1 MRPGG
6 AGPRPVSR
14 LALPALFF
22 ASVAVFA
29 DLYVTQPILPLLS
42 QEFGVPAPT
51 AALTVSVVVLMIAL
65 VSNAYGPLADAR
77 GRKPVMVAT
86 CAALAVPTFL
96 CAAAPTFPILV
107 GLRALQGL
115 LMPGVAAVAVA
126 YIGDEYAG
134 AALGPAVGSYIAASV
149 LGGLTGRVAS
159 GWIAAHFS
167 WRGPFLVFGA
177 VTLLAAL
184 GMGLHLP
191 DSPRGP
197 AGSVGSAF
205 REMGAHLKDRRIAGG
220 LVIGF
225 AIFFGFIAIF
235 TYLPYYLTAPPFGLS
250 TAKVS
255 GVYLVYVAGVATSWL
270 AGRASQR
277 FGRRALM
284 GAGFLVAS
292 AAVVGTL
299 ARTLP
304 AVVLGLVALCVGMFM
319 VQGTA
324 PAFVNA
330 AATQAKGGAGA
341 LYTTF
346 YYLGATFGSV
356 LPGYAWQ
363 IWGWPGVVAACL
375 ASFSVGLFAVLF
387 LCA

>member
-1 MRPGG
+1 VRHGG
-6 AGPRPVSR
+6 AGSR
-14 LALPALFF
+14 WALPALFF

-42 QEFGVPAPT
+42 HEFGVPAPT

-65 VSNAYGPLADAR
+65 VSNGYGPLADAW
-77 GRKPVMVAT
+77 GRKPVMVAS
-86 CAALAVPTFL
+86 CAALAVPTLL
-96 CAAAPTFPILV
+96 CAAAPTFPVLV
-107 GLRALQGL
+107 LLRALQGL

-126 YIGDEYAG
+126 YIGDAYAG
-134 AALGPAVGSYIAASV
+134 EALGPAVGSYVAASV

-159 GWIAAHFS
+159 GWIASHYS
-167 WRGPFLVFGA
+167 WRGPFLVFGV
-177 VTLLAAL
+177 VTLLGAL
-184 GMGLHLP
+184 GMALHLP
-191 DSPRGP
+191 PSPRGE
-197 AGSVGSAF
+197 GRSVGSAF
-205 REMGAHLKDRRIAGG
+205 REMGEHLKDRRIAGG

-225 AIFFGFIAIF
+225 SIFFGFIAVF

-255 GVYLVYVAGVATSWL
+255 GVYLVYAAGIATSWL
-270 AGRASQR
+270 AGRASAR

-284 GAGFLVAS
+284 AAGFLVA
-292 AAVVGTL
+292 AAAALGTL
-299 ARTLP
+299 ARSIP
-304 AVVLGLVALCVGMFM
+304 AIVLCLVALCVGMFM

-330 AATQAKGGAGA
+330 TARQAKGGAGA

-356 LPGYAWQ
+356 LPGFAWQ
-363 IWGWPGVVAACL
+363 AWGWPGVVAACL
-375 ASFSVGLFAVLF
+375 ASFAAGLFAVLF

>member
-1 MRPGG
+1 MTVRRADP
-6 AGPRPVSR
+6 R

-22 ASVAVFA
+22 ATVGVFA

-42 QEFGVPAPT
+42 HEFGVSAPT

-65 VSNAYGPLADAR
+65 VSNAYGPLADAW
-77 GRKPVMVAT
+77 GRKPVMVAS
-86 CAALAVPTFL
+86 CAALAVPTLL
-96 CAAAPTFPILV
+96 CAAAPTFPLLV
-107 GLRALQGL
+107 VLRGLQGL

-126 YIGDEYAG
+126 WIGDEYAG
-134 AALGPAVGSYIAASV
+134 AALGPAVGSYVAASV

-167 WRGPFLVFGA
+167 WRGPFLVFGV
-177 VTLLAAL
+177 VTVLGAL
-184 GMGLHLP
+184 GMALHLP
-191 DSPRGP
+191 ASPRGGE
-197 AGSVGSAF
+197 ASVGNAF
-205 REMGAHLKDRRIAGG
+205 REMARHLQNRRIVGG

-225 AIFFGFIAIF
+225 SVFFGFIAVF

-255 GVYLVYVAGVATSWL
+255 GVYLVYVAGIATSWT
-270 AGRASQR
+270 AGRAAER
-277 FGRRALM
+277 LGRRTLM
-284 GAGFLVAS
+284 AMGFVLAS

-299 ARTLP
+299 ARTIP
-304 AVVLGLVALCVGMFM
+304 AVVLGLVALCVGMFL

-330 AATQAKGGAGA
+330 TAREAKGGAGA

-356 LPGYAWQ
+356 LPGFAWQ
-363 IWGWPGVVAACL
+363 AWGWPGVVAACL
-375 ASFSVGLFAVLF
+375 ASFATGLFAVVF

>member
-1 MRPGG
+1 MTVRQADP
-6 AGPRPVSR
+6 R

-22 ASVAVFA
+22 ATVGAFA

-42 QEFGVPAPT
+42 HEFGVPAPT
-51 AALTVSVVVLMIAL
+51 AALTISVVVLMIAL
-65 VSNAYGPLADAR
+65 VSNAYGPLSDAW
-77 GRKPVMVAT
+77 GRKPVMVAS
-86 CAALAVPTFL
+86 CAALAVPTLL
-96 CAAAPTFPILV
+96 CAVAPTFPVLV
-107 GLRALQGL
+107 ALRALQGL

-126 YIGDEYAG
+126 WIGDEYAG
-134 AALGPAVGSYIAASV
+134 AALGPAVGSYVAASV

-159 GWIAAHFS
+159 GWIASHFS

-177 VTLLAAL
+177 VTLLGAL
-184 GMGLHLP
+184 GMALHLP
-191 DSPRGP
+191 ASVRGP
-197 AGSVGSAF
+197 SRPLSHAF
-205 REMGAHLKDRRIAGG
+205 REMAGHLGNRRIVGG

-225 AIFFGFIAIF
+225 TVFFGFIAVF

-255 GVYLVYVAGVATSWL
+255 GVYLVYVAGIGTSWL
-270 AGRASQR
+270 AGRASEK
-277 FGRRALM
+277 FGRRAIM
-284 GAGFLVAS
+284 AAGFAVAS
-292 AAVVGTL
+292 AAVLGTL
-299 ARTLP
+299 SGSLP

-330 AATQAKGGAGA
+330 SALEAKGGAGA

-363 IWGWPGVVAACL
+363 AWGWPGVVAACL
-375 ASFSVGLFAVLF
+375 ASFSAGLAAVLF

>member
-1 MRPGG
+1 MTAGG
-6 AGPRPVSR
+6 AGPRPGSQ
-14 LALPALFF
+14 LGLLALFF

-42 QEFGVPAPT
+42 HEFGVSAPT

-65 VSNAYGPLADAR
+65 VSNAYGPLADAW
-77 GRKPVMVAT
+77 GRKPVMVAS

-96 CAAAPTFPILV
+96 CAAAPSFPVLV

-126 YIGDEYAG
+126 YIGDAYAG
-134 AALGPAVGSYIAASV
+134 AALGPAVGSYVAASA

-159 GWIAAHFS
+159 GWIASHYS
-167 WRGPFLVFGA
+167 WRAPFLVFGA
-177 VTLLAAL
+177 VTLAAAL
-184 GMGLHLP
+184 GMALHLP
-191 DSPRGP
+191 ASPPGP
-197 AGSVGSAF
+197 ARSLAGAF
-205 REMGAHLKDRRIAGG
+205 REMGGHLRDRQIAGG

-225 AIFFGFIAIF
+225 TVFFGFIAIF
-235 TYLPYYLTAPPFGLS
+235 TYLPYYLTTPPFGLS

-255 GVYLVYVAGVATSWL
+255 GVYLVYVAGIATSWL

-277 FGRRALM
+277 FGRRAIM
-284 GAGFLVAS
+284 AAGFVVAA
-292 AAVVGTL
+292 AAVFSTL
-299 ARTLP
+299 AASLP
-304 AVVLGLVALCVGMFM
+304 AVVFGLVALCVGMFM

-330 AATQAKGGAGA
+330 TATQAKGGAGA

-346 YYLGATFGSV
+346 YYFGATFGSV
-356 LPGYAWQ
+356 LPGFAWQ
-363 IWGWPGVVAACL
+363 AWGWPGVVAACL
-375 ASFSVGLFAVLF
+375 ASFAAGLLAVVF

>member
-6 AGPRPVSR
+6 AGPRPGSR

-29 DLYVTQPILPLLS
+29 DLYITQPILPLLS
-42 QEFGVPAPT
+42 QEFGVAAPT

-86 CAALAVPTFL
+86 CAALAVPTLL
-96 CAAAPTFPILV
+96 CAAAPSFPVLV

-115 LMPGVAAVAVA
+115 LMPGVIAVAVA
-126 YIGDEYAG
+126 YLGDAYAG
-134 AALGPAVGSYIAASV
+134 AAMGPAVGSYIAASV

-167 WRGPFLVFGA
+167 WRGLFRLRRRHASRRSGWALPAG
-177 VTLLAAL
+177 LA
-184 GMGLHLP
+184 P
-191 DSPRGP
+191 GP
-197 AGSVGSAF
+197 AGSVGGAF

-220 LVIGF
+220 PSSGSRSSSGSSRSSR
-225 AIFFGFIAIF
+225 IFP
-235 TYLPYYLTAPPFGLS
+235 TTPPPFGLS

-255 GVYLVYVAGVATSWL
+255 GVYRVYVAGVATAWL
-270 AGRASQR
+270 AGRASER
-277 FGRRALM
+277 FGRRAIM

-292 AAVVGTL
+292 AAAVGTL

-330 AATQAKGGAGA
+330 AASQAKGGAGA

-375 ASFSVGLFAVLF
+375 ASFTAGLFAVLF

>member
-1 MRPGG
+1 MTVRRADP
-6 AGPRPVSR
+6 R

-22 ASVAVFA
+22 ATVGVFA

-42 QEFGVPAPT
+42 HEFGVPAPA

-65 VSNAYGPLADAR
+65 FSNAYGPLADAW
-77 GRKPVMVAT
+77 GRKPVMVAS
-86 CAALAVPTFL
+86 CAALAVPTLL
-96 CAAAPTFPILV
+96 CAAAPTFPLLV
-107 GLRALQGL
+107 VLRGLQGL

-126 YIGDEYAG
+126 WIGDEYAG
-134 AALGPAVGSYIAASV
+134 AALGPAVGSYVAASV

-159 GWIAAHFS
+159 GWIASHYS

-177 VTLLAAL
+177 VTLLGAL
-184 GMGLHLP
+184 GMALHLP
-191 DSPRGP
+191 ASPRG
-197 AGSVGSAF
+197 GGQTVGNAF
-205 REMGAHLKDRRIAGG
+205 REMARHLGNRRIVGG

-225 AIFFGFIAIF
+225 SVFFGFIAVF

-250 TAKVS
+250 TAQVS
-255 GVYLVYVAGVATSWL
+255 GVYLVYVAGIATSWT
-270 AGRASQR
+270 AGRAAGR
-277 FGRRALM
+277 LGRRTIMA
-284 GAGFLVAS
+284 AGFLMAG
-292 AAVVGTL
+292 AAVAGTL
-299 ARTLP
+299 ARSIP
-304 AVVLGLVALCVGMFM
+304 AVVCGLVALCVGMFM

-330 AATQAKGGAGA
+330 TAREAKGGAGA

-356 LPGYAWQ
+356 LPGFAWQ
-363 IWGWPGVVAACL
+363 AWGWPGVVAACL
-375 ASFSVGLFAVLF
+375 ASFATGLLAVLF